1 MGPLTTDLS
10 RDDGRPY
17 FLWDEDLTLGEFRR
31 LLRDGPPEER
41 DRLLGKLLREARDT
55 DVWAFV
61 TPREVADAL
70 PRIARRVGRR
80 LDFWSFLIQGWQRD
94 GLLP

>member
-1 MGPLTTDLS
+1 MGPLTADLS

-41 DRLLGKLLREARDT
+41 DRLLE
-55 DVWAFV
+55 
-61 TPREVADAL
+61 
-70 PRIARRVGRR
+70 
-80 LDFWSFLIQGWQRD
+80 SHH
-94 GLLP
+94 